1 MSVNCH
7 LLSRYSFSVDCFVS
21 CAIINRPMAYIH
33 ICMVYMLYWYVH
45 ISRFY
50 CKTKMRNTR
59 RKQFGANHT
68 LFKSANDNRNSGIL
82 KPSDKIS
89 KLGYTSIWY
98 FKELW
103 NISFIFCQI
112 CIARLYIIFWVFI
125 RDFFASSEC
134 VFMFFLHVWKLV
146 TLSGMDFRSVSYKVL
161 GWPFWQWLFQL
172 IFIKSVRN
180 IFHSWVFVSVRVVWA
195 YKEFIEL
202 SDKRR
207 QTIYILHSGFYVD
220 TSDVNCQ
227 LWIVQSS
234 ALFLINHLC

>member
-1 MSVNCH
+1 MILQRTMEYKFYFLPNMHCE
-7 LLSRYSFSVDCFVS
+7 
-21 CAIINRPMAYIH
+21 IIHYILGF
-33 ICMVYMLYWYVH
+33 Y
-45 ISRFY
+45 SRF
-50 CKTKMRNTR
+50 
-59 RKQFGANHT
+59 
-68 LFKSANDNRNSGIL
+68 L
-82 KPSDKIS
+82 
-89 KLGYTSIWY
+89 
-98 FKELW
+98 
-103 NISFIFCQI
+103 CQLRM
-112 CIARLYIIFWVFI
+112 CFYV
-125 RDFFASSEC
+125 
-134 VFMFFLHVWKLV
+134 FLHVWKSV
-146 TLSGMDFRSVSYKVL
+146 TLSGMDFRSVSYRML

-172 IFIKSVRN
+172 IFIKSARN